1 MGICIITVIF
11 FLKADRSLRDDM
23 ASNFKAELI
32 WECGE
37 IIKKQLNEKTDKN
50 EPERLRYLPQNF
62 FERLTNNLN
71 TYNFRQS
78 LENLVLAYM
87 LEEERLGKKNFVEL
101 INYRKQLIEED
112 SISIS
117 NEINKINDK
126 IISLEKKEYPDY
138 KKNLQDY

>member
-1 MGICIITVIF
+1 M
-11 FLKADRSLRDDM
+11 K
-23 ASNFKAELI
+23 
-32 WECGE
+32 
-37 IIKKQLNEKTDKN
+37 KTDKN